1 MIAPSHGAIWRE
13 NPLQIVEKYAAW
25 ADAYK
30 EDQVT
35 IAYDTMWEGT
45 TKIAHRIAEEIHRQ
59 SPNTVVKVF
68 NIAKAD
74 KNEVMTEVFKS
85 RAIAVGSPTVS
96 NSYLSSVAGWLEFLK
111 QLKFK
116 NKKAAAFGCYGW
128 SGESVKLLQ
137 AKLAEA
143 GFDVIEENIRSQWN
157 PEESDFAGIPALVTS
172 LVGKQEDESASA
184 EESAKPVK
192 YQCQPCGYVYD
203 PEKGD
208 PDSGIAPGTAFEDLP
223 DDWCCPVCGVS
234 KDMFEPVK

>member
-1 MIAPSHGAIWRE
+1 M
-13 NPLQIVEKYAAW
+13 
-25 ADAYK
+25 
-30 EDQVT
+30 
-35 IAYDTMWEGT
+35 
-45 TKIAHRIAEEIHRQ
+45 
-59 SPNTVVKVF
+59 VKVF

-74 KNEVMTEVFKS
+74 KNEIMTEVFKS

-143 GFDVIEENIRSQWN
+143 GFEVIEENIRSQWN
-157 PEESDFAGIPALVTS
+157 PEEADLAGIPALVTALIGAPEGDTGEEAS
-172 LVGKQEDESASA
+172 DTGKAS
-184 EESAKPVK
+184 K
-192 YQCQPCGYVYD
+192 YQCGPCGYVYD
-203 PEKGD
+203 PEVGD

-223 DDWCCPVCGVS
+223 DDWCCPICGVS
-234 KDMFEPVK
+234 KDMFEKIQ